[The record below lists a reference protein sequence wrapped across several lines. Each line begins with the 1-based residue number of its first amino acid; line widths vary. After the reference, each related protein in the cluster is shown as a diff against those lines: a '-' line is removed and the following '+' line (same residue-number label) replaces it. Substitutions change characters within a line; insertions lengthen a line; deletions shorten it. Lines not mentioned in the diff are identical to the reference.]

1 MTLLPPSHIF
11 RLTMRLC
18 CWIFCVCAAATTASQ
33 QAETG
38 KASTNDGV
46 YSAAQADRG
55 ARLYHDRCAACHH
68 PTQFTGPAFILSWKG
83 QTADALF
90 DVIRNT
96 MPTGNPA
103 SLKRQEYADILAYI
117 FQANGLPAGATDLK
131 GTDAALKRVVIEPPR
146 RQSPPKGR

>member
-1 MTLLPPSHIF
+1 
-11 RLTMRLC
+11 MRLC
-18 CWIFCVCAAATTASQ
+18 CAIFCVLVAVAATASQ
-33 QAETG
+33 ETETR
-38 KASTNDGV
+38 KASANDGV

-55 ARLYHDRCAACHH
+55 ARLYNERCAACHH
-68 PTQFTGPAFILSWKG
+68 PNQFTGPAFILSWKG

-96 MPTGNPA
+96 MPTGSPA

-117 FQANGLPAGATDLK
+117 FQANGFPAGVTDLK

-146 RQSPPKGR
+146 RQPRPKGR

>member
-1 MTLLPPSHIF
+1 
-11 RLTMRLC
+11 MRLC
-18 CWIFCVCAAATTASQ
+18 CLLFCVLAASAAKAAQ
-33 QAETG
+33 QTEAG
-38 KASTNDGV
+38 KASANDGV

-68 PTQFTGPAFILSWKG
+68 PNQFTGPAFILSWKG

-117 FQANGLPAGATDLK
+117 FQANGLPAGPTDLK

-146 RQSPPKGR
+146 RQSRPKGR

>member
-1 MTLLPPSHIF
+1 
-11 RLTMRLC
+11 MRLC
-18 CWIFCVCAAATTASQ
+18 CWTLCVLAVADPMASQ

-38 KASTNDGV
+38 KASANDGV
-46 YSAAQADRG
+46 YSAEQADRG
-55 ARLYHDRCAACHH
+55 AGLYKERCAACHH
-68 PTQFTGPAFILSWKG
+68 SDQFTGPAFILSWKG

-117 FQANGLPAGATDLK
+117 FRANGFPAGTSDLK
-131 GTDAALKRVVIEPPR
+131 GTDAALKRVVIEPPS
-146 RQSPPKGR
+146 RQSRPKGR